1 NRIISGLSRVVVIVQ
16 APARSGALITASHAG
31 EQGRTVMAVPGP
43 VEDERCA
50 GCNALIRE
58 GAVLCRNVDDI
69 LEELDGGSAVALRAR
84 ARANE
89 MPAPPAAAPALDEM
103 QARLYTA
110 LADGPRSIDELAQGL
125 QLKVAELAGTLLM
138 LEMKKVVRR
147 LPGSRYERC

>member
-1 NRIISGLSRVVVIVQ
+1 
-16 APARSGALITASHAG
+16 
-31 EQGRTVMAVPGP
+31 
-43 VEDERCA
+43 
-50 GCNALIRE
+50 LIRD

-69 LEELDGGSAVALRAR
+69 LEELDGVSAVAMRAR

-103 QARLYTA
+103 QARLCEA